1 MTHFQIGDYSASMLS
16 GWQHRRSFV
25 IKFSPDTHP
34 EEGRF
39 VGRVEHVATGQ
50 TTRFESSDALVSFLN
65 DVLKEVRHEFQ
76 QADTLTEEPHS
87 AEGAEI

>member
-1 MTHFQIGDYSASMLS
+1 MLN

-25 IKFSPDTHP
+25 IKFSPDTNP

-39 VGRVEHVATGQ
+39 IGRVEHVASGE

-65 DVLKEVRHEFQ
+65 DVLKKVRLEFQ
-76 QADTLTEEPHS
+76 QEDTLAEEAPPPEQ
-87 AEGAEI
+87 AV

>member
-1 MTHFQIGDYSASMLS
+1 MLN

-25 IKFSPDTHP
+25 IKFSPDTNP

-39 VGRVEHVATGQ
+39 IGRVEHVASGQ

-65 DVLKEVRHEFQ
+65 DVLKKVRLEFQ
-76 QADTLTEEPHS
+76 QEDTLAEEAPPPEQ
-87 AEGAEI
+87 AV